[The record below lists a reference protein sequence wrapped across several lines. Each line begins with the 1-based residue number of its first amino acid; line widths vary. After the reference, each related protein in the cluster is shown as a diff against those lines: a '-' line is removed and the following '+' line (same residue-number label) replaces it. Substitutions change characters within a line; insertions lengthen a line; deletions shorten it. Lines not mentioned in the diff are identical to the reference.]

1 MEAALNGK
9 KPLFD
14 VDQLVRATDAAKQ
27 FGKMSDRAQA
37 QPLFVTGKTGTPK
50 TVLSGYELYERMYAR
65 LVELEET
72 INNQVLQARLE
83 EVKKDPVGSSV
94 SWRAVRRTND

>member
-1 MEAALNGK
+1 MEAAVDGR

-14 VDQLVRATDAAKQ
+14 VDQLIRATDAAKQ

-37 QPLFVTGKTGTPK
+37 QPLFVTGKAGTPK
-50 TVLSGYELYERMYAR
+50 TVLIGYELYERMYAR
-65 LVELEET
+65 LAELEET
-72 INNQVLQARLE
+72 MNDQELQARLE
-83 EVKKDPVGSSV
+83 EVKRDPAESSV

>member
-1 MEAALNGK
+1 MEAAVNSK

-14 VDQLVRATDAAKQ
+14 VDQLIRATDAAKQ

-37 QPLFVTGKTGTPK
+37 QPLFVTGKAGTPK
-50 TVLSGYELYERMYAR
+50 TVLIGYELYERMYAR
-65 LVELEET
+65 LAELEE
-72 INNQVLQARLE
+72 IMNDRVLQERLE
-83 EVKKDPVGSSV
+83 EVKRDPVESSV